1 MWRVTSLKG
10 KKKWL
15 HIKPLSDPPTLIIIH
30 QTLTVTTRSDIRWQD
45 FQPDIL
51 IIRSWRL
58 HWIIIWMPNSLHWVL
73 LIDHFLA
80 GGFKDFLFSPLK
92 LGKWSNLTHIFQ
104 MGWFNHQ
111 LVFTD
116 WKLQWLW
123 NDFACLWDTNP
134 LHAESESKPWWITFS
149 QEGTSTFTSDMT
161 FLRHSMGIF
170 QNDVQPTSPAE
181 LVRTGPFSE
190 DNTWIR
196 RHFSFF

>member
-1 MWRVTSLKG
+1 MEQVASYVTGHFTERQKQ
-10 KKKWL
+10 WL
-15 HIKPLSDPPTLIIIH
+15 HIKPLSDPPTAIIIH
-30 QTLTVTTRSDIRWQD
+30 QTLTVTNRSDIRWQD

-116 WKLQWLW
+116 W
-123 NDFACLWDTNP
+123 
-134 LHAESESKPWWITFS
+134 
-149 QEGTSTFTSDMT
+149 TSDFGTT
-161 FLRHSMGIF
+161 FPVFETQTRCFSRVWGKTPDWLRIQSGYNLPSSQYGDISKWC
-170 QNDVQPTSPAE
+170 TTYISS
-181 LVRTGPFSE
+181 RIG
-190 DNTWIR
+190 
-196 RHFSFF
+196 